1 LDELHKRAFNTASL
15 WVKFKTMIFWATHL
29 LAIGFL
35 VLEIF
40 LLIVKRGRNAVATG
54 DQGTLR
60 LVWILIS
67 GGCLAGFLLAPKV
80 SVFRWPE
87 SLAIVLLAD
96 VLLLAGIILRI
107 WAIVHLGK
115 FFTVDV
121 GIQQGHRVVQDGPYR
136 FVRHPSY
143 SGSMIALT
151 GMACL
156 TFNWLGFLVI
166 IVSSLTAYC
175 IRISAE
181 EKMLFLNLGEDYR
194 RYAARTKRLIPG
206 VY

>member
-1 LDELHKRAFNTASL
+1 
-15 WVKFKTMIFWATHL
+15 MIFWSTYV
-29 LAIGFL
+29 LAVGFL

-40 LLIVKRGRNAVATG
+40 LLIAKRGRNAVATG
-54 DQGTLR
+54 DQGTLPI
-60 LVWILIS
+60 VWILIS
-67 GGCLAGFLLAPKV
+67 GGCLVGFLLAPRV
-80 SVFRWPE
+80 FVFRWPE

-96 VLLLAGIILRI
+96 MLLLAGIILRI

-115 FFTVDV
+115 LFTVDV

-143 SGSMIALT
+143 SGSMIALI

-166 IVSSLTAYC
+166 IVSSLTAYS

-181 EKMLFLNLGEDYR
+181 EKMLLQNLGEDYR

-206 VY
+206 IY

>member
-1 LDELHKRAFNTASL
+1 
-15 WVKFKTMIFWATHL
+15 MIFWSTHV
-29 LAIGFL
+29 LAVGFL
-35 VLEIF
+35 VLEVF
-40 LLIVKRGRNAVATG
+40 LLIAKRGRNAVATG
-54 DQGTLR
+54 DQGTLP

-67 GGCLAGFLLAPKV
+67 GGCLVGFLLAPRV
-80 SVFRWPE
+80 FVFRWPE

-96 VLLLAGIILRI
+96 MLLLAGIILRI

-115 FFTVDV
+115 LFTVDV

-143 SGSMIALT
+143 SGSMIALI

-156 TFNWLGFLVI
+156 TFNWLGFLGI
-166 IVSSLTAYC
+166 IVSSLTAYS

-181 EKMLFLNLGEDYR
+181 EKMLLQNLGEDYR

-206 VY
+206 IY

>member
-1 LDELHKRAFNTASL
+1 
-15 WVKFKTMIFWATHL
+15 MIFWSTHV
-29 LAIGFL
+29 LAVGFL

-40 LLIVKRGRNAVATG
+40 LLIAKRGRNAVATG
-54 DQGTLR
+54 DQGTLP

-67 GGCLAGFLLAPKV
+67 GGCLVGFLLAPRV
-80 SVFRWPE
+80 FVFRWPE

-96 VLLLAGIILRI
+96 MLLLAGIILRI

-115 FFTVDV
+115 LFTVDV

-143 SGSMIALT
+143 SGSMIALI

-166 IVSSLTAYC
+166 IVSSLTAYS

-181 EKMLFLNLGEDYR
+181 EKMLLQNLGEDYR

-206 VY
+206 IY

>member
-1 LDELHKRAFNTASL
+1 
-15 WVKFKTMIFWATHL
+15 MIFWTTHIL
-29 LAIGFL
+29 VFGFL
-35 VLEIF
+35 ALEIF
-40 LLIVKRGRNAVATG
+40 LLIVKRGRNAVKTG
-54 DQGTLR
+54 DQGTLG

-67 GGCLAGFLLAPKV
+67 GGCLVGFLLAPKV

-87 SLAIVLLAD
+87 SLTIVLLAD

-107 WAIVHLGK
+107 WAVVHLGK
-115 FFTVDV
+115 LFTVDV

-166 IVSSLTAYC
+166 LVSSLTAYS

-181 EKMLFLNLGEDYR
+181 EKMLFLNLGEEYR
-194 RYAARTKRLIPG
+194 RYAERTKRLIPG
-206 VY
+206 IF

>member
-1 LDELHKRAFNTASL
+1 
-15 WVKFKTMIFWATHL
+15 MIFWTTHI
-29 LAIGFL
+29 LAVGYL
-35 VLEIF
+35 ALEIF
-40 LLIVKRGRNAVATG
+40 LLVVKRGRNAVTKG

-67 GGCLAGFLLAPKV
+67 GGCLVGFLLAPKV

-87 SLAIVLLAD
+87 SMPITLLAD

-107 WAIVHLGK
+107 WAVVHLGK
-115 FFTVDV
+115 LFTVDV
-121 GIQQGHRVVQDGPYR
+121 VIQQGHRVVQDGPYR

-156 TFNWLGFLVI
+156 TFNWLGFLI
-166 IVSSLTAYC
+166 ILVSSLTAYS

-194 RYAARTKRLIPG
+194 LYAERTKRLIPG
-206 VY
+206 IF

>member
-1 LDELHKRAFNTASL
+1 
-15 WVKFKTMIFWATHL
+15 MIFWTTHI
-29 LAIGFL
+29 LAAGFL
-35 VLEIF
+35 ALEIF
-40 LLIVKRGRNAVATG
+40 LLIAKRGRNAVATG
-54 DQGTLR
+54 DQGTLP

-67 GGCLAGFLLAPKV
+67 GGCLVGFLLAPRV

-96 VLLLAGIILRI
+96 MLLLAGISLRI

-115 FFTVDV
+115 LFTVDV

-166 IVSSLTAYC
+166 IVSSLIAYS

-206 VY
+206 IY

>member
-1 LDELHKRAFNTASL
+1 
-15 WVKFKTMIFWATHL
+15 MIFWTTHI
-29 LAIGFL
+29 LACGL
-35 VLEIF
+35 VALEIF
-40 LLIVKRGRNAVATG
+40 LLVVKRGRRTVTTG
-54 DQGTLR
+54 DRGTLR
-60 LVWILIS
+60 LLWILIG
-67 GGCLAGFLLAPKV
+67 GGCLVGFLLAPKV

-96 VLLLAGIILRI
+96 ALLLTGIILRI

-115 FFTVDV
+115 FFSVDV

-143 SGSMIALT
+143 SASMIALT

-166 IVSSLTAYC
+166 LVSSLTAYS

-181 EKMLFLNLGEDYR
+181 EKILSLKLGEDYR
-194 RYAARTKRLIPG
+194 RYAERTKRLIPG
-206 VY
+206 IY

>member
-1 LDELHKRAFNTASL
+1 
-15 WVKFKTMIFWATHL
+15 MIFWTTHI
-29 LAIGFL
+29 LAFGFL
-35 VLEIF
+35 ALEIF
-40 LLIVKRGRNAVATG
+40 LLVVKRGRNAVTRG
-54 DQGTLR
+54 DQGTLP
-60 LVWILIS
+60 LVWILIG
-67 GGCLAGFLLAPKV
+67 GGCLVGFLLAPKV

-96 VLLLAGIILRI
+96 VLLVAGIILRI

-136 FVRHPSY
+136 LVRHPSY
-143 SGSMIALT
+143 LGSMIGLT

-156 TFNWLGFLVI
+156 TFNWLGFIVI
-166 IVSSLTAYC
+166 LASSLTAYS

-181 EKMLFLNLGEDYR
+181 EKLLFLNLGEDYR
-194 RYAARTKRLIPG
+194 RYAERTKRLIPG
-206 VY
+206 IF